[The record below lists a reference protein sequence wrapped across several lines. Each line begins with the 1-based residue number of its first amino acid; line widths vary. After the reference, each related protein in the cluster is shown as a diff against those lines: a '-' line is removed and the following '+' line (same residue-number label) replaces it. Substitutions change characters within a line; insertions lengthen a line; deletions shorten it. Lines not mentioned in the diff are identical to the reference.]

1 MFIIFLPLVYVV
13 HITDVVFQCKEHP
26 INQIIYLADLLE
38 CCDLQMFWE
47 QVFKMNDLCSQV
59 TGFHDSIRK
68 FVCHVV
74 GISFQ
79 TIQRPL
85 LAHLLGGV
93 DGMLK
98 VYPYNILGASLQVC
112 QPLLSLARLQMD
124 LCYFYIGYFL
134 KEHYSNNNNATLS
147 SESLF

>member
-1 MFIIFLPLVYVV
+1 MFIICLPLVYVV
-13 HITDVVFQCKEHP
+13 DITDVVFQCKEHP

-98 VYPYNILGASLQVC
+98 VYPYNILGASLHASMPTSS
-112 QPLLSLARLQMD
+112 QPRSPPDGFMLLLHRL
-124 LCYFYIGYFL
+124 IL
-134 KEHYSNNNNATLS
+134 KGTL
-147 SESLF
+147 